1 MRLSALNLSTIKE
14 VKLTSDVR
22 NVVSA
27 LLLADLLNL
36 ADVVLGQV
44 DFLEVLGNTLGC
56 DRLGD
61 DTVATD
67 LSPGKA
73 REVNISLRLSVVIVA

>member
-1 MRLSALNLSTIKE
+1 LWKITE
-14 VKLTSDVR
+14 VELTSNVR

-36 ADVVLGQV
+36 ADIVLGQV
-44 DFLEVLGNTLGC
+44 DLLEVLGNTLGC

-61 DTVATD
+61 DTVATN
-67 LSPGKA
+67 LSPG
-73 REVNISLRLSVVIVA
+73 ET